1 MTKYDAAMII
11 PFYNAFRG
19 EPDSAWFK
27 QSVESALA
35 SQHPNFAV
43 VLIDDG
49 SNDDSE
55 VLAAWYAKRY
65 APDVH
70 LVTLKQNCGVAHALN
85 CGIDY
90 IDAEFI
96 ATQGSDDLSHPSRL
110 AAQQRA
116 FMDTEQLKIV
126 GSHYDNIAEDG
137 RLLEPCEHISAA
149 PVDAYVNLISGICQI
164 GSPMFRKSH
173 WHELGGF
180 DEVNFPRCAEDFKF
194 FLDTAVR
201 YPDGIT
207 VLQQNLYS
215 YRRTPGSLTSNPYW
229 PDYYR
234 ALNLNRE
241 GRKNTSH
248 DNRSRYYRAVV

>member
-19 EPDSAWFK
+19 DPDNAWFVK
-27 QSVESALA
+27 SIESALA
-35 SQHPNFAV
+35 SQHGNFAV

-49 SNDDSE
+49 STDDSE
-55 VLAAWYAKRY
+55 GLAAWFAKTY
-65 APDVH
+65 NQIVH
-70 LVTLKQNCGVAHALN
+70 LVTLERNCGVTHALN

-116 FMDTEQLKIV
+116 LMDDDRLKIV

-137 RLLEPCEHISAA
+137 TVIEPCEHISGE

-173 WHELGGF
+173 WQELGGF
-180 DEVNFPRCAEDFKF
+180 DEANFPRCAEDFKF

-201 YPDGIT
+201 YPDGIC

-229 PDYYR
+229 PEYYR

-241 GRKNTSH
+241 ERKNTNH
-248 DNRSRYYRAVV
+248 DKRSRYYRAVV